1 MYVCHQCGKDNSMKD
16 GGWLSK
22 FDVPEA
28 QNGIEGTMAGLTDQG
43 FDYNGAWGGT
53 MQMGGSIPGSVGFT
67 YARTQDPA
75 PSNGPYAKKTK
86 ASAQDGKKISYNQW
100 KKQNNLKET
109 PDYNL
114 KRAWELGYTPDKTG
128 HLPTVDNQTGKF
140 LKVKGHP
147 TLNLELDWYNSPEG
161 AEFKSKNTLDST
173 GKFFKYVPKLQN
185 GQEMKFY
192 QEGLDWKPKNISQWG
207 GDYALDANQASQTLS
222 NVGEVFSA
230 PQKTIVKGITGK
242 YQTPSEAMDIK
253 NPYGA
258 FAVDAVLDPLNLL
271 GVGIAGKAAKA
282 STKSGI
288 LSEAYKLN
296 PYAFKPNESNWYR
309 QVGDSAID
317 DAFNTGL
324 IREAGEE
331 VSPRMLQEFEEQ
343 LVRMQGHDMEAAL
356 ASRRPTSPFFAK
368 GELFYPMGRKPS
380 INKVTGKV
388 SKNPAGKGSA
398 DYLIETNLPNE
409 SFQPA
414 YVKGMGVGV
423 PTEIGQ
429 TAILKPNPSLRDL
442 KNFNIYKQHWLKG
455 YKQISKKENGGWL
468 DKYKEGGI
476 IEDDRG
482 QWEYPGEITK
492 INSNQITMQG
502 VDYPVLGISDTGDT
516 QMMQPGQDYTYEGE
530 SVTEIPMMKDGGN
543 KTKAKP
549 DSLLNLR
556 DFTITPDELTYLN
569 DPRNGYCVNTGN
581 CLESTRKA
589 YDMTAGR
596 IKGIPD
602 SNSILTKDLGL
613 TSTRTK
619 PTEKQ
624 IQEYPY
630 FAGDKN
636 YGSSDSWDEQ
646 GVIIKAGGKNIFS
659 GAKNQM
665 VPKDIPV
672 GAIAGWGPSGTR
684 ETTYADRKQGMN
696 TKYGLQPSHHST
708 ESMGY
713 NDNGEAIFY
722 DSFLRKYGTIEDI
735 GKELKNE
742 LGYELENIGVPKSVS
757 GNTREGL
764 SKKGL
769 LKNELTPYTANVD
782 TLVSATNQ
790 PWAQINEDGKMR
802 SPKVDKEKLTKFAQ
816 ALIDNK
822 GELISNLGLSNSE
835 YDRLA
840 NTALAISM
848 VESEGGGALGY
859 IDRFGSTQGMTQLNL
874 DNITKDARLSSSLKK
889 KYKKD
894 ANVKDLGNAYNSAI
908 ATMMY
913 LSVAD
918 KDAQRLFNK
927 GLKPGEKTFNQPGFI
942 ENFRS
947 SSSKLNKEGV
957 FIDEL
962 NKRIPYSEIPGY
974 SSGDTTKVNNYLKKI
989 TKTDR
994 YSFVN
999 KDGDLSLKLKTKGNN
1014 PELTDIEK
1022 IGYMWQSPSSLKT
1035 GDAEGKSEYVNKIK
1049 NYYDSLSKK
1058 ENGGWLSKYN

>member
-1 MYVCHQCGKDNSMKD
+1 MASKVTCTCGWSWNKSDSSKKDMYICHQCGKDNTMKD

-22 FDVPEA
+22 YNIPKAQKGKVAKYNPLDGEYVLDADGAIQTLSNVGEVMSASQKGVVKAITGKYQEPAEAMNITNPYAKFAVNAVMDPLNIFGIGLLGKAAKAAKATSAIKKGTSELSKAIKPNIQFNGVLKHEVGDIQYILDNLRTKGSKLDNDLSQSGISGKDLLHSDLIQYHGTYSGRPIVEVKMPDGTSEHFYKSSGWAGKEGAGANGTTEGMWQVYGGHANQPNTPNWFIKDANYQNYYGSDTFRSMAENMDNALINKYKLKDVNELDGAFNFRNRNANVDSVTPKSYKQNGGWLSKYNSPEA
-28 QNGIEGTMAGLTDQG
+28 QNGIEGTMAGLTDKG
-43 FDYNGAWGGT
+43 FNYNGAWGGT
-53 MQMGGSIPGSVGFT
+53 MAMGGSLPGSVGFT

-109 PDYNL
+109 SDYNL

-128 HLPTVDNQTGKF
+128 HLPTVDNQTGQF

-147 TLNLELDWYNSPEG
+147 TLKLELDWYNSPEG

-207 GDYALDANQASQTLS
+207 GDYTLDANQASQTLS

-468 DKYKEGGI
+468 SKYQDGGI

-502 VDYPVLGISDTGDT
+502 VDYPVLGISDTGDM
-516 QMMQPGQDYTYEGE
+516 QMMQPGQDYTYKGK
-530 SVTEIPMMKDGGN
+530 SVTEIPMAQNGYSEPDYVTGTTRRSMNKMIGMGN
-543 KTKAKP
+543 YLMPASALNTAADLAKSKGL
-549 DSLLNLR
+549 DYG
-556 DFTITPDELTYLN
+556 ELTSGPADAVRHTAASASVASKLPIPKFIGDYSPN
-569 DPRNGYCVNTGN
+569 
-581 CLESTRKA
+581 LERA
-589 YDMTAGR
+589 LR
-596 IKGIPD
+596 
-602 SNSILTKDLGL
+602 
-613 TSTRTK
+613 
-619 PTEKQ
+619 
-624 IQEYPY
+624 
-630 FAGDKN
+630 
-636 YGSSDSWDEQ
+636 
-646 GVIIKAGGKNIFS
+646 
-659 GAKNQM
+659 
-665 VPKDIPV
+665 
-672 GAIAGWGPSGTR
+672 IAGANILGG
-684 ETTYADRKQGMN
+684 
-696 TKYGLQPSHHST
+696 
-708 ESMGY
+708 
-713 NDNGEAIFY
+713 
-722 DSFLRKYGTIEDI
+722 
-735 GKELKNE
+735 
-742 LGYELENIGVPKSVS
+742 GYELMNP
-757 GNTREGL
+757 NNEGL
-764 SKKGL
+764 LMDIKNNYQGSLIGSIPGLSQNDRNKMIVNQLQKG
-769 LKNELTPYTANVD
+769 
-782 TLVSATNQ
+782 
-790 PWAQINEDGKMR
+790 
-802 SPKVDKEKLTKFAQ
+802 KLTV
-816 ALIDNK
+816 DNP
-822 GELISNLGLSNSE
+822 
-835 YDRLA
+835 
-840 NTALAISM
+840 
-848 VESEGGGALGY
+848 
-859 IDRFGSTQGMTQLNL
+859 
-874 DNITKDARLSSSLKK
+874 KK
-889 KYKKD
+889 
-894 ANVKDLGNAYNSAI
+894 
-908 ATMMY
+908 
-913 LSVAD
+913 
-918 KDAQRLFNK
+918 
-927 GLKPGEKTFNQPGFI
+927 P
-942 ENFRS
+942 
-947 SSSKLNKEGV
+947 
-957 FIDEL
+957 
-962 NKRIPYSEIPGY
+962 
-974 SSGDTTKVNNYLKKI
+974 
-989 TKTDR
+989 
-994 YSFVN
+994 
-999 KDGDLSLKLKTKGNN
+999 
-1014 PELTDIEK
+1014 
-1022 IGYMWQSPSSLKT
+1022 
-1035 GDAEGKSEYVNKIK
+1035 
-1049 NYYDSLSKK
+1049 KK